1 VWFKRERPKYI
12 FLVVNIPGLL
22 FLQGRTSVDNVIFYE
37 NRFIVLQSLFT
48 FLSQEVVKTDVKT
61 FAFAF

>member
-1 VWFKRERPKYI
+1 MWFKRERPKYI